1 MVIGQALDAGA
12 AHPLLVRYPA
22 AERFVLGEVIFQTVG
37 QRTDS
42 IYY

>member
-22 AERFVLGEVIFQTVG
+22 AERFVLGEVFFQAVG
-37 QRTDS
+37 EPADS